1 METIMSNSSKT
12 TNVSSRE
19 LTADELNQVTGGMGP
34 VLIFRQATSTVG
46 VDGIPGETLDNKH
59 KDWIDILPY

>member
-1 METIMSNSSKT
+1 MSNSNKT

-34 VLIFRQATSTVG
+34 VLIFRQAQSTANF
-46 VDGIPGETLDNKH
+46 DGIKGEQTD
-59 KDWIDILPY
+59 KDHRPNLFGDVY

>member
-1 METIMSNSSKT
+1 MEKTMSNSNKT

-34 VLIFRQATSTVG
+34 ILIFRQATHLDLS
-46 VDGIPGETLDNKH
+46 GIPGEQTD
-59 KDWIDILPY
+59 KDHRDWMS